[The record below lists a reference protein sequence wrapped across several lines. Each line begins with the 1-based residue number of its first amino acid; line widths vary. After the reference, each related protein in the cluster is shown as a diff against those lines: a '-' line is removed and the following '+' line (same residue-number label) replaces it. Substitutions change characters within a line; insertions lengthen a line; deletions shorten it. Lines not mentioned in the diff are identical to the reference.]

1 MTDEF
6 NNAGT
11 RFECTATQTK
21 VQVRNARA
29 VILHPSLGCPI
40 VMKEPAA
47 TFTVYLLADDTLAR
61 AWRHDQQACAA
72 GGQPPRSVIRS
83 IYYHLKI
90 QPWADAV
97 ADKSKSTKADKL
109 LFESFDDALKNI
121 TVQYLDVADRRIGD
135 QPGGLGHWANLR
147 DTAKQAYS
155 RILNGAHLFRVDIAN
170 CGLLQEGLH
179 DLAWII
185 SNSGDDR
192 KSDVDDPYYEL
203 QDEAV
208 ADLLKDEKRWGI
220 PPELKHPYKIADELN
235 FELDTSQLIR
245 NYHPVY
251 VPPAGP
257 DKLNVGHLTD
267 VHVSSRQFAFRKSKA
282 QLIPGAAPS
291 DSVVIGETC
300 HATYHALKD
309 LMDQFGN
316 DPDIHLLAFTG
327 DLIDYNR
334 NYDPKTFLTSGPG
347 TTGHLWQEMNLDNL
361 VTRDEKGELVANA
374 EKYPFSIDNVIV
386 YSLFLY
392 YLTTYQKPILLI
404 SGNHEAYSVPYGISP
419 RVDLQTFLRATRDSN
434 KPMLEHLENT
444 KGDQAKLRRKHE
456 ENPEDVN
463 SSRANPGIPADH
475 NLTLAEAILMYG
487 PDYNRIAMAGW
498 RPSQQTTNSQARNK
512 DWFYTVFSPLTD
524 FTITYGS
531 QRFIALGWGDAE
543 RFIGTGGM
551 GTIGSMLP
559 RSTQSVSDDQLK
571 LLQKALRDDPKETN
585 VLLSHFTFA
594 NYDTPKPY
602 SEKGRIE
609 YATQTDYSTGTFECN
624 RPQVYDEILS
634 GKIRYTLSGHAHR
647 AGLYAPGEKYTQ
659 YDTAFEAGLAL
670 EQLPENAYFFVDAQA
685 PDKQGHYRAPQSGAA
700 ILVGAS
706 GGPIPVQ
713 NHHGEL
719 AGYGMDTPSGVF
731 LKFDGSPSLGI
742 IRSTNKVP
750 TAKPRFAVA
759 MDYADIVGPGVFE
772 RFESRS
778 ETGAFE
784 VRINGKLK
792 LPPDVQLFTKVT
804 VTLLQQGKCSH
815 YQLDLAFE
823 RPGKYRLQWT
833 EGATAAALADTIG
846 RNGGVLFLTCHFSSA
861 VASRPEYA
869 QYDFGSPWTHQIELR
884 KRGQRLREGVR
895 TVLGDVG
902 NQMMGDQ
909 GYRIR
914 RAPGRGEVPDHTYYA
929 DNFPREYGFDWR
941 QKQKAA
947 SRVPD

>member
-6 NNAGT
+6 DNAGT
-11 RFECTATQTK
+11 TFECTATQTT

-29 VILHPSLGCPI
+29 VILHPSLGCP
-40 VMKEPAA
+40 VVLKEPTA
-47 TFTVYLLADDTLAR
+47 TFSVYLLADDTLAR
-61 AWRHDQQACAA
+61 AWRHDQQACAV
-72 GGQPPRSVIRS
+72 GGQPPSSVIRA

-109 LFESFDDALKNI
+109 LFESFEDALKNI

-155 RILNGAHLFRVDIAN
+155 RILNGAHLFRVDIDN
-170 CGLLQEGLH
+170 CDLLQEGLH

-192 KSDVDDPYYEL
+192 KPDVDDPYYEL
-203 QDEAV
+203 QDEAI
-208 ADLLKDEKRWGI
+208 AELLKDEKRWGI
-220 PPELKHPYKIADELN
+220 PPELKHPYKIADDLN
-235 FELDTSQLIR
+235 FDLDTSQLIR

-251 VPPAGP
+251 VPPARP

-267 VHVSSRQFAFRKSKA
+267 VHVSARQFAFRKSKA
-282 QLIPGAAPS
+282 QLIPGADPS
-291 DSVVIGETC
+291 DSVVIGEKC

-316 DPDIHLLAFTG
+316 DSDIHLLAFTG

-334 NYDPKTFLTSGPG
+334 NYDPKSFLTSGPS

-392 YLTTYQKPILLI
+392 YLTRYHKPILLI

-419 RVDLQTFLRATRDSN
+419 RLDVQTFWRATKDGS
-434 KPMLEHLENT
+434 KPVLEHLENT
-444 KGDQAKLRRKHE
+444 KEDQAKLRRRHE
-456 ENPEDVN
+456 ENPEDVD
-463 SSRANPGIPADH
+463 SARANPGIPADH
-475 NLTLAEAILMYG
+475 NLTLAEAVLMYG

-498 RPSQQTTNSQARNK
+498 IPKQNTTNFQARNK

-524 FTITYGS
+524 FTLTYGS

-551 GTIGSMLP
+551 GTFGGMLP
-559 RSTQSVSDDQLK
+559 RSTQSISDDQLD

-594 NYDTPKPY
+594 NYDTPKPS

-609 YATQTDYSTGTFECN
+609 YATQTAFSTGTFECN

-634 GKIRYTLSGHAHR
+634 GKVHYTLSGHAHR
-647 AGLYAPGEKYTQ
+647 AGLYAPGQKQTR
-659 YDTAFEAGLAL
+659 YDNAAFEAGLAL
-670 EQLPENAYFFVDAQA
+670 DRLPDNSYFFVDAQA
-685 PDKQGHYRAPQSGAA
+685 PDKQGHYRAPKTGAA

-713 NHHGEL
+713 NHSGEL
-719 AGYGMDTPSGVF
+719 AGSGLDTPSGVF
-731 LKFDGSPSLGI
+731 LKFGGSPSLGI
-742 IRSTNKVP
+742 IRATGKVP

-759 MDYADIVGPGVFE
+759 MDYADVVGPGVFE

-778 ETGAFE
+778 ETGSFE
-784 VRINGKLK
+784 VRDQSEAEAAATICNISRHL
-792 LPPDVQLFTKVT
+792 T
-804 VTLLQQGKCSH
+804 VTSSARESSCYPLR
-815 YQLDLAFE
+815 LAFE
-823 RPGKYRLQWT
+823 AEENIVLVQPGWRRRRVRRLSRTTRPKR
-833 EGATAAALADTIG
+833 
-846 RNGGVLFLTCHFSSA
+846 GVLFLSCHFA
-861 VASRPEYA
+861 TELLARTGFA
-869 QYDFGSPWTHQIELR
+869 QYDLDSPWTHQIELR
-884 KRGQRLREGVR
+884 KRGKRLREGA
-895 TVLGDVG
+895 
-902 NQMMGDQ
+902 
-909 GYRIR
+909 R
-914 RAPGRGEVPDHTYYA
+914 R
-929 DNFPREYGFDWR
+929 
-941 QKQKAA
+941 
-947 SRVPD
+947 S